1 MATLLGQAALPDQ
14 ATLRRLGRPGPIQA
28 VLFDFHS
35 TLVDQGDPHAW
46 LDAAWAHAGRPG
58 TAREILG
65 EDRYEALA
73 QWVNRAWEHALEIDP
88 HSERDLDPQRHHEIS
103 MALLTRLPDVDEELA
118 QAFYEVMFELWIPYE
133 DSLPT
138 LKELKRRGIQI
149 ALVSNIGIDIRHVL
163 ERAKMLDLI
172 DAVILS
178 FEAGSVKPNAPI
190 FEQALEAVGAKA
202 ENALMVGDNYTDDA
216 GAAAI
221 GIRTLILPR
230 TQGAEHGL
238 DVVLRIVG
246 D

>member
-1 MATLLGQAALPDQ
+1 MARLRTLGQ
-14 ATLRRLGRPGPIQA
+14 PGPIQA

-46 LDAAWAHAGRPG
+46 LDAAWRHAGRSG

-65 EDRYEALA
+65 EAKYDALA

-88 HSERDLDPQRHHEIS
+88 HSERDLSPQRHREVC
-103 MALLTRLPDVDEELA
+103 MTLLSRLPDVDEELA
-118 QAFYEVMFELWIPYE
+118 RAFYEVMFELWVPYD
-133 DSLPT
+133 DSVPT
-138 LKELKRRGIQI
+138 LKALKRKGIRI
-149 ALVSNIGIDIRHVL
+149 ALVSNIGIDIRVVL
-163 ERAKMLDLI
+163 ERAGMMDLLDAI
-172 DAVILS
+172 ILS
-178 FEAGSVKPNAPI
+178 FEAGAVKPQAPI
-190 FEQALEAVGAKA
+190 FERALEALGVPP

-221 GIRTLILPR
+221 GIRTLLLPR
-230 TQGAEHGL
+230 TQGAAHGL